1 MLLITDKPY
10 FIFTIK
16 EYNSQTKDIK
26 NKWIHNIII
35 TLNKPRVSQRKIIS
49 FLNIAKIT

>member
-16 EYNSQTKDIK
+16 EYNNQTKDIDIK
-26 NKWIHNIII
+26 NNGSIK
-35 TLNKPRVSQRKIIS
+35 
-49 FLNIAKIT
+49 

>member
-16 EYNSQTKDIK
+16 GYNNQTKDIK
-26 NKWIHNIII
+26 INGSIK
-35 TLNKPRVSQRKIIS
+35 
-49 FLNIAKIT
+49 

>member
-26 NKWIHNIII
+26 NNGSIK
-35 TLNKPRVSQRKIIS
+35 
-49 FLNIAKIT
+49 